1 MLIGMYLVLTNV
13 ILPTIHVSEET
24 MTYAMASV
32 IVVLGIIMMFGVKNM
47 GEKLMDGLGAA
58 IGFVFTTIV
67 RAIGWIFTYI
77 FNMVPRVYTRANV
90 VFIGMGC
97 NIVVSSLLAVLTT
110 AVIMV
115 III

>member
-1 MLIGMYLVLTNV
+1 MLIGMYLIFVNV
-13 ILPTIHVSEET
+13 ILPTVHVSEET

-32 IVVLGIIMMFGVKNM
+32 IVILGIIMMFGIKNM

-58 IGFVFTTIV
+58 IGFVFNTIFG
-67 RAIGWIFTYI
+67 AIGWL
-77 FNMVPRVYTRANV
+77 FNFLFNLVPRVYTRANL

-97 NIVVSSLLAVLTT
+97 NLLVSGLLSVLVTAAIVA
-110 AVIMV
+110 